1 MSTSDNQ
8 PTVGARPHVGGASQL
23 RVLVVDDSAFMRS
36 ALSRIIA
43 SDPSF
48 VVVGTARD
56 GAAALEQSKS
66 LQPDVVTLDVEMP
79 NMGGMEALKLL
90 RQLQP
95 HPPAVLMCSSL
106 TTAGSHAALQA
117 LRLGAADVIA
127 KDHSTFSTKMDEM
140 AGDLHAK
147 IKAIGLQ
154 RRSKMAPATTPRAAS
169 AEASG
174 KTLRLKLSDYQL
186 MLIGSSTGGPPVLE
200 TIITQLP
207 ADLSMPVVV
216 AQHMPVLFTKSLSQR
231 LDEVSRVTVVHAEAG
246 TPLYPGVVYICPG
259 GQHTHVS
266 RSAGGKFSL
275 KFSEEPKS
283 ELYRPSVNV
292 LFGTAAECADGRVL
306 AAVLTGMGEDG
317 ARGAAALRA
326 KNATILAQEQS
337 TCVVY
342 GMPRAVVER
351 NLVDAVG
358 SPDDLALMLSGGQT
372 IQKKVA

>member
-1 MSTSDNQ
+1 MTSPANP
-8 PTVGARPHVGGASQL
+8 PTPGTRPSVPSGSAL

-43 SDPSF
+43 SDPSIT
-48 VVVGTARD
+48 VVGTARD
-56 GAAALEQSKS
+56 GATAIEQAKA

-90 RQLQP
+90 RVLQP

-140 AGDLHAK
+140 ASDLHAK
-147 IKAIGLQ
+147 IKAIGQQ
-154 RRSKMAPATTPRAAS
+154 RRSKMQPVAPRPAGSEATV
-169 AEASG
+169 
-174 KTLRLKLSDYQL
+174 KTTKIKLSDYQM

-216 AQHMPVLFTKSLSQR
+216 AQHMPVLFTKSLAQR
-231 LDEVSRVTVVHAEAG
+231 LDEMARVTVVHAEAG
-246 TPLYPGVVYICPG
+246 SPLFPGVVYICPG
-259 GQHTHVS
+259 GQHTHVVK
-266 RSAGGKFSL
+266 SAAGKFSL
-275 KFSEEPKS
+275 RFSEEPKT
-283 ELYRPSVNV
+283 ELYKPSVNV
-292 LFGTAAECADGRVL
+292 LFATAAEVVDGRIL

-317 ARGAAALRA
+317 AKGAAALRA

-337 TCVVY
+337 SCVVY
-342 GMPRAVVER
+342 GMPRAIVDR
-351 NLVDAVG
+351 NLADAIG
-358 SPDDLALMLSGGQT
+358 SPDELALMLAGGSTQ
-372 IQKKVA
+372 QKKAA